1 MCIRDRSNWWQRLR
15 FLSLAL
21 LPKKNFSRLCG
32 WIADQRWP
40 SYLLHQI
47 LIRSFVRYF
56 NVDLS
61 ECPQKLKD
69 FQTFNEFFT
78 RPLKPEARP
87 ISTEKNALICP
98 VDGTIGFF
106 GTITQET
113 LLQAKGKE
121 YLLTDLLQDSF
132 VAHEYE
138 GGIYL
143 TIYLAPYNYHRI
155 HSMVEGSITRF
166 AYIPGELWTV
176 SPLGLAFVPR
186 LFARNERWIS
196 YIDTEHGECALVKVG
211 ATVVGRIRTVY
222 HTAYSN
228 RPGARPLKESLP
240 TAYPIKAGAEIG
252 RFELGSTVVLLF
264 QKDQVELDSLELG
277 QTVRLGETLGRIHSP
292 KSP

>member
-1 MCIRDRSNWWQRLR
+1 MESNWWQRLR

-47 LIRSFVRYF
+47 LIRSFVRCF

-87 ISTEKNALICP
+87 ISSEKNCLICP
-98 VDGTIGFF
+98 VDGTIGVF
-106 GTITQET
+106 GKITQET

-138 GGIYL
+138 GGIYM

-252 RFELGSTVVLLF
+252 RFELGSTVVL
-264 QKDQVELDSLELG
+264 SL
-277 QTVRLGETLGRIHSP
+277 IHI
-292 KSP
+292 

>member
-1 MCIRDRSNWWQRLR
+1 MESNWWQRLR
-15 FLSLAL
+15 FLSLVL
-21 LPKKNFSRLCG
+21 LPKKHFSRLCG

-61 ECPQKLKD
+61 ECSQKLED

-78 RPLKPEARP
+78 RPLKPETRP
-87 ISTEKNALICP
+87 ISAEKNSLICP

-176 SPLGLAFVPR
+176 SPLGLDFVPR

-196 YIDTEHGECALVKVG
+196 YIDTEYGECALVKVG

-240 TAYPIKAGAEIG
+240 TAYPIKAGEEIG

-277 QTVRLGETLGRIHSP
+277 QTVRLGETLGRFRSP

>member
-1 MCIRDRSNWWQRLR
+1 MESNWWQRLR

-106 GTITQET
+106 GTITQEI

-222 HTAYSN
+222 HTACLLYTSPSP
-228 RPGARPLKESLP
+228 RDL
-240 TAYPIKAGAEIG
+240 
-252 RFELGSTVVLLF
+252 ST
-264 QKDQVELDSLELG
+264 S
-277 QTVRLGETLGRIHSP
+277 RMPS
-292 KSP
+292 SA

>member
-1 MCIRDRSNWWQRLR
+1 MESNWWQRLR

-40 SYLLHQI
+40 SYPLHQI

-87 ISTEKNALICP
+87 ISTEKNTLICP

-186 LFARNERWIS
+186 LFAQNERWIS

-228 RPGARPLKESLP
+228 RPGAKLLKESLP

-277 QTVRLGETLGRIHSP
+277 QTVRLGETLGRFHSP

>member
-1 MCIRDRSNWWQRLR
+1 MESNWWQRLR

-47 LIRSFVRYF
+47 LIRCFGRYV

-78 RPLKPEARP
+78 RPLKPEARL

-252 RFELGSTVVLLF
+252 RFELGSTEVLLF
-264 QKDQVELDSLELG
+264 QKDQVELASLELG
-277 QTVRLGETLGRIHSP
+277 QAVRLGETLGRFRSP

>member
-1 MCIRDRSNWWQRLR
+1 MESNWWQRLR

-32 WIADQRWP
+32 WIADQHWP

-47 LIRSFVRYF
+47 LIRSFVRCF

-155 HSMVEGSITRF
+155 HSMVEGSITRIP
-166 AYIPGELWTV
+166 YIPGE
-176 SPLGLAFVPR
+176 
-186 LFARNERWIS
+186 
-196 YIDTEHGECALVKVG
+196 
-211 ATVVGRIRTVY
+211 
-222 HTAYSN
+222 
-228 RPGARPLKESLP
+228 
-240 TAYPIKAGAEIG
+240 
-252 RFELGSTVVLLF
+252 
-264 QKDQVELDSLELG
+264 
-277 QTVRLGETLGRIHSP
+277 
-292 KSP
+292 

>member
-1 MCIRDRSNWWQRLR
+1 MELNWLQRLR
-15 FLSLAL
+15 FSSLAL

-47 LIRSFVRYF
+47 LIRSFVRCF

-78 RPLKPEARP
+78 RPLKPETRP
-87 ISTEKNALICP
+87 ISTDKNALICP
-98 VDGTIGFF
+98 VDGTIGFL

-196 YIDTEHGECALVKVG
+196 YIDTEHGECALVMVG

-240 TAYPIKAGAEIG
+240 TAYPIKAGEEIG

-264 QKDQVELDSLELG
+264 QKDQVELNSLALG
-277 QTVRLGETLGRIHSP
+277 QTVRLGETFGRFYSP

>member
-1 MCIRDRSNWWQRLR
+1 MESNWWQRLR

-61 ECPQKLKD
+61 ECPQKLED

-87 ISTEKNALICP
+87 ISKEKNALICP

-166 AYIPGELWTV
+166 SYIPGELWTV

-277 QTVRLGETLGRIHSP
+277 QTVRLGETLGRFHSP

>member
-1 MCIRDRSNWWQRLR
+1 MESNWWQRLR

-78 RPLKPEARP
+78 RPLKPQARP
-87 ISTEKNALICP
+87 ISTEKYALICP

-106 GTITQET
+106 GTNTQET

-186 LFARNERWIS
+186 LFAQNERWIS

-264 QKDQVELDSLELG
+264 QIDLVE
-277 QTVRLGETLGRIHSP
+277 
-292 KSP
+292 

>member
-1 MCIRDRSNWWQRLR
+1 M
-15 FLSLAL
+15 
-21 LPKKNFSRLCG
+21 
-32 WIADQRWP
+32 
-40 SYLLHQI
+40 
-47 LIRSFVRYF
+47 
-56 NVDLS
+56 
-61 ECPQKLKD
+61 
-69 FQTFNEFFT
+69 
-78 RPLKPEARP
+78 
-87 ISTEKNALICP
+87 
-98 VDGTIGFF
+98 
-106 GTITQET
+106 
-113 LLQAKGKE
+113 
-121 YLLTDLLQDSF
+121 
-132 VAHEYE
+132 VA
-138 GGIYL
+138 
-143 TIYLAPYNYHRI
+143 
-155 HSMVEGSITRF
+155 GSITRF

-277 QTVRLGETLGRIHSP
+277 QTVRLGETLGRFRSP